1 MVTVTDYLMLAPEA
15 RTTSPSRLISE
26 RMKAPNSAGELP
38 SGSMPS
44 EANFSRTS
52 GMASTASVSA
62 FRRWMIG
69 SGVPAGAARP
79 NQAETSK
86 PVSPWAARG
95 ATSGSDDNGFSDVR
109 TSALRLPAFTWLIAV
124 GALAYVID
132 SVPVS
137 AAVTYTAFLL

>member
-1 MVTVTDYLMLAPEA
+1 QDELHRLRRPRHVLRPRARRERQRGARHEKPPAAEIGDCHRLEMVTVTNYLMLAPEA

-52 GMASTASVSA
+52 GIASTASVSL
-62 FRRWMIG
+62 FRRWMTR

-95 ATSGSDDNGFSDVR
+95 AT
-109 TSALRLPAFTWLIAV
+109 
-124 GALAYVID
+124 
-132 SVPVS
+132 
-137 AAVTYTAFLL
+137 